1 MKAKKV
7 NIPFEIFN
15 TLFMLLMIVITLY
28 PLYYIVMASF
38 SNPALLIQHRGLMI
52 RPCGFST
59 LGYKAVLGNHDIY
72 VGYSNTLFYVI
83 VGTALSLLVSSL
95 LAYAL
100 TKRNVKYSRQM
111 SLFVVV
117 TMFFSGGMIPIYLV
131 VRGVGLLNT
140 RWAVILPGLINVFNL
155 IILKTSFLSIPDSI
169 TEAATIDGAND
180 FIIWSR
186 IIMPLSTATIAVFV
200 LYTGV
205 AYWNGWFN
213 AMIYLKDRKLY
224 PLQLFLREIIV
235 NSSTSDMANNMGTG
249 QSASLEEVIKY
260 STIIV
265 STVPI
270 LCIYPFVQKYFVN
283 GVMIGAVKG

>member
-1 MKAKKV
+1 MKARKI

-15 TLFMLLMIVITLY
+15 TLYMLMMIVITLY

-38 SNPALLIQHRGLMI
+38 SDPSLLIQHRGLLF

-59 LGYKAVLGNHDIY
+59 LGYEAVLNNHEIY
-72 VGYSNTLFYVI
+72 IGYGNTLIYVI
-83 VGTALSLLVSSL
+83 VGTALSLIVSSL

-100 TKRNVKYSRQM
+100 TKKNIKYGKQM
-111 SLFVVV
+111 TLFVII

-131 VRGVGLLNT
+131 VRGIGLLNT
-140 RWAVILPGLINVFNL
+140 RWAVILPSMINVFNL
-155 IILKTSFLSIPDSI
+155 IILKTSFMSIPDSI

-180 FIIWSR
+180 FIIWGR

-213 AMIYLKDRKLY
+213 AMIYLKKRTLY

-235 NSSTSDMANNMGTG
+235 NSSTSDMANNLGTG

-265 STVPI
+265 STVPV